1 MTSKSRLLSSV
12 VNKPETLVG
21 ASLNNPS
28 EVNLQALETAATQY
42 TDVTTLPASGY
53 VGEQAY
59 VASTNRLYIW
69 TGAGWFN
76 IALVNTDPT
85 ISSAGDA
92 NYTMSYGTPITVD
105 VDASDPEGLGLSY
118 SYYTSDSIGNIATIT
133 NDSSQFTI
141 TPSSDYSVEGSFGL
155 VFRASDGPNIAS
167 SSTST
172 FTLTNQSPSLS
183 GNSASYVLATDGST
197 PTVITLTSVDPEGQ
211 PITYTATGDSGFNSI
226 ATVSNDSSVFTITPK
241 SEDSAVSGT
250 GSLTFTASD
259 GVKSTSAASSFTIT
273 FASIVT
279 DTKYNSLLVKAET
292 TGDNNDI
299 VDATGT
305 ATYSLTNTP
314 YAGSFSPYRHGGYST
329 YFNRF
334 LGSNPGTPRIQVDG
348 LSANFGTGDF
358 TIEFWLKSDNAAWST
373 IVARAHN
380 NTGGFSLFKKGND
393 KELYLKI
400 GTSAQYNSQN
410 ANLRFGTWNFIQV
423 VRDSGTIKMY
433 RNGTQLTLDSAASN
447 TDNISL
453 TSAFTIG
460 GLSNSNM
467 AEGEYLY
474 DLRVS
479 TIARSASTG
488 LNRLEVDSDTIFLA
502 CHKPYLSFD
511 TPTSVN
517 NKYLDTYN
525 AEGVVTTRPDT
536 PLDNYGY
543 DTYTHG
549 GSYYFNGIDE
559 SIYNDSTFICNA
571 ANSDFTIEF
580 WVYPHAQQ
588 EDWPRFLSTA
598 YYNDNTTGW
607 SIGFNS
613 TSKNVHFSAT
623 GSTQHAATTYEKL
636 TVNTWNHIVLQRDSS
651 FNMTIWIN
659 GKISS
664 VYTSSGNGANWG
676 SISGGIQKNGLFI
689 GQERGGSN
697 YFEGYISDVKIT
709 KGTALYNASNDLTP
723 PTEVVTT
730 DSKSGSG
737 SSITGNTAHLIGNEA
752 SIVDKSQS
760 HNIDM
765 IGNLAVNTSTIKFAN
780 TKSIYFDGGNS
791 VLELPAPGILLP
803 PQSSSNFSMDWTIEG
818 WLYRTSAAGQ
828 NSSIGDG
835 IFTVN
840 SYDEWDEYPAN
851 TNINGMAFS
860 TRRLSMGQNASPI
873 GFSSEFDAD
882 NQWHHF
888 ALVRYYDVSAGYT
901 YVNVYKDGTSV
912 LQLQD
917 AAAGYLGFD
926 NVNTSSAF
934 GVFDKYNGA
943 YRFFFQGY
951 MQDLRISRRAVY
963 TGAFTPPTVEFEG

>member
-12 VNKPETLVG
+12 VNKPESLIG
-21 ASLNNPS
+21 ASLSQPN

-53 VGEQAY
+53 VGEQAF

-69 TGAGWFN
+69 TGTGWFN

-85 ISSAGDA
+85 ISSAGAA
-92 NYTMSYGTPITVD
+92 NYTMSYGTPITVN

-118 SYYTSDSIGNIATIT
+118 SYYTSDSIGSIATISQ
-133 NDSSQFTI
+133 DSSQFTI

-167 SSTST
+167 SSSST

-183 GNSASYVLATDGST
+183 GNSSSYVLATNGST

-211 PITYTATGDSGFNSI
+211 PITYTATGNSGFNAI
-226 ATVSNDSSVFTITPK
+226 ATVSNDSSVFTIIPK

-259 GVKSTSAASSFTIT
+259 GVKSTNGTSSFTLT

-314 YAGSFSPYRHGGYST
+314 YAGSFSPYRHGGYSA

-334 LGSNPGTPRIQVDG
+334 LGSNPGTPRIQADG
-348 LSANFGTGDF
+348 LSAKFGTGDF
-358 TIEFWLKSDNAAWST
+358 TIEFWLKSDDDAWST

-380 NTGGFSLFKKGND
+380 NNGGFGLFKRGSD
-393 KELYLKI
+393 RELYLKI
-400 GTSAQYNSQN
+400 GSSAQYSSTN

-433 RNGTQLTLDSAASN
+433 RNGTQLTLDNAASN

-453 TSAFTIG
+453 TSAFDIG
-460 GLSNSNM
+460 GLSNSDM
-467 AEGEYLY
+467 AEGMYLY

-479 TIARSASTG
+479 TIARSATTG

-511 TPTSVN
+511 TPASVD

-525 AEGVVTTRPDT
+525 GNGVVTTRPDT

-543 DTYTHG
+543 DTSTHG

-571 ANSDFTIEF
+571 ANGDFTIEF
-580 WVYPHAQQ
+580 WVHPHAQQ

-651 FNMTIWIN
+651 FNMKIWIN

-664 VYTSSGNGANWG
+664 VYTSAGNGANWG
-676 SISGGIQKNGLFI
+676 SITGGISKNGLFI

-723 PTEVVTT
+723 PTEVSTT
-730 DSKSGSG
+730 DSKSGS
-737 SSITGNTAHLIGNEA
+737 SSTITGNTAHLIGNEA

-765 IGNLAVNTSTIKFAN
+765 IGNLAVNTSTVKFAN

-818 WLYRTSAAGQ
+818 WLYRTNAVGE
-828 NSSIGDG
+828 NGGVGDG

-851 TNINGMAFS
+851 ANINGIVFSTKGLSIGQNTSTHAFS
-860 TRRLSMGQNASPI
+860 TQ
-873 GFSSEFDAD
+873 FTAD

-888 ALVRYYDVSAGYT
+888 ALVRYHDISAVST
-901 YVNVYKDGTSV
+901 YVNAYRDGTSV

-917 AAAGYLGFD
+917 ASDGYLAFD
-926 NVNTSSAF
+926 NLNTPSAF
-934 GVFDKYNGA
+934 GVFDKYNGS
-943 YRFFFQGY
+943 YRFYFEGY

-963 TGAFTPPTVEFEG
+963 TSAFTPPTAEFEG